1 MLFSCEQSSYLQYSD
16 SEDLSMFF
24 GGNDGD
30 NGLDEVEF

>member
-1 MLFSCEQSSYLQYSD
+1 MLFSCKQGSYLQYSD

-24 GGNDGD
+24 EGIDDD